1 MSCSDLQIP
10 QCCGCCQAQGAGD
23 DGGDGN
29 GDGCQCQQNSDA
41 AAATG
46 LRDWDLVE
54 ADLRWITLPGCGLQ
68 LWTVAV
74 KLLLLE
80 QLLVDGGATYRCAD
94 VYPFR
99 VALQIC
105 FDRKGSRCASL
116 LVSDAPDCVSC
127 DTRGLQSG

>member
-29 GDGCQCQQNSDA
+29 GDGCQQNSA
-41 AAATG
+41 AAAAAD

-54 ADLRWITLPGCGLQ
+54 ADLRWITLPACGLQ

-74 KLLLLE
+74 KLLLVE
-80 QLLVDGGATYRCAD
+80 QLLVDGGAT
-94 VYPFR
+94 
-99 VALQIC
+99 
-105 FDRKGSRCASL
+105 
-116 LVSDAPDCVSC
+116 
-127 DTRGLQSG
+127 